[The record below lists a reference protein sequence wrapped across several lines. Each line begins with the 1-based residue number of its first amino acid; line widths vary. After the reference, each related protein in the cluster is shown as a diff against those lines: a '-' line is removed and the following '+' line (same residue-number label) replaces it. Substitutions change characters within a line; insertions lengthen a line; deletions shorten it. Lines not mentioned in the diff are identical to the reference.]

1 MSTIAV
7 IRSEWI
13 KIRSLRSSAGSL
25 LAVLGVTVLLAVLV
39 SATVGQ
45 AEARNAGH
53 DPVFGSFYAVNFG
66 QIAAI
71 SFGVTAVSPEYH
83 GGALRISLSA
93 VPDRTR
99 FYAAKMT
106 VVGALALGV
115 GILTTFAT
123 FLSAQ
128 LFMGRYAIGLD
139 EPGAFRATVGGAI
152 YLALLALLAA
162 GTTTVLRS
170 GTAALS
176 ILIPFVL
183 IVSFVVGDT
192 MGSVADYLPDRAGQL
207 VLHQHSDGSIGPWT
221 GLMVTAAWAASGV
234 LAGWWAIRRRDA

>member
-1 MSTIAV
+1 MPIIAV
-7 IRSEWI
+7 IHSEWI

-25 LAVLGVTVLLAVLV
+25 VAVFGVTVALAVLV
-39 SATVGQ
+39 STTVGQ
-45 AEARNAGH
+45 AEAHNTGH

-71 SFGVTAVSPEYH
+71 SFGATAVSSEYH

-93 VPDRTR
+93 VPDRKR

-106 VVGALALGV
+106 VVGALALSV
-115 GILTTFAT
+115 GILTTFTT
-123 FLSAQ
+123 FLCVQ

-139 EPGAFRATVGGAI
+139 EPGALRATIGGGV

-162 GTTTVLRS
+162 GATALLRS
-170 GTAALS
+170 GTATLS

-183 IVSFVVGDT
+183 IASFVVGDT

-207 VLHQHSDGSIGPWT
+207 VLHQHPDGSIGPWT
-221 GLMVTAAWAASGV
+221 GLMVTAAWAASAMF
-234 LAGWWAIRRRDA
+234 AGRWATLRRDA